1 MDAHYPGSVHN
12 LCQYSRISKD
22 ILIAILIA
30 NSFLPSPEGG
40 QHFFQL
46 VPEEIVEQP
55 AQMCHVV
62 SSHWADQ
69 FIQILIGVT
78 MQTRI
83 RQFYHIGSDH
93 AFRSQG
99 AYSSIMAR
107 HSGLEAPKLKV
118 THALLQGDIPDPGT
132 KPTSPTLALSHQ
144 GSPLLYCKF
153 HPNKTNLA
161 ATFVCC
167 FPMFSCHCYEVKVKK

>member
-12 LCQYSRISKD
+12 LCQYSRIRRD

-30 NSFLPSPEGG
+30 NSFLPSPEDG

-46 VPEEIVEQP
+46 VPEEIVEKT
-55 AQMCHVV
+55 AQMCHVI
-62 SSHWADQ
+62 SSYWADQ
-69 FIQILIGVT
+69 FIQILIGMT

-83 RQFYHIGSDH
+83 RQFYLIGSDH
-93 AFRSQG
+93 AFRSQA
-99 AYSSIMAR
+99 AYSSRMAR

-132 KPTSPTLALSHQ
+132 KPTCLTSPAFAGGFFTTNTTWEAHKNNPPSTLNHRLNARDI
-144 GSPLLYCKF
+144 F
-153 HPNKTNLA
+153 
-161 ATFVCC
+161 TFENNIGV
-167 FPMFSCHCYEVKVKK
+167 